1 MKNYTYSK
9 TIIESITE
17 ELSRLVQYFQPLFPK
32 FQTYYPTKRN
42 TILRIK
48 PLFTLLEIS
57 LSVRKKEGRK
67 NNKNRPL
74 FRSRNHSI
82 SLERERD
89 EETKRE
95 GKRRGQY
102 SRRKEFDE
110 REFSLPRRTHVQT
123 PERILSYAGD
133 PFHRARHGAPFGA
146 SVQRPWLLARG
157 GANELRGSRFARNT
171 WHLADAT
178 GCERDVGAILAGKFE
193 ESLAEREGVNE
204 NVCR

>member
-17 ELSRLVQYFQPLFPK
+17 ELSRLVQYFPLSKIPNLLSHET
-32 FQTYYPTKRN
+32 QHHLTYKTTLYSSRN
-42 TILRIK
+42 FSFCK
-48 PLFTLLEIS
+48 KE
-57 LSVRKKEGRK
+57 RKKEK
-67 NNKNRPL
+67 QQKPTAFSIPQPL
-74 FRSRNHSI
+74 HLAGKRWK
-82 SLERERD
+82 D

-178 GCERDVGAILAGKFE
+178 GCERDVGAILARKFE
-193 ESLAEREGVNE
+193 ESFAEREGVNE

>member
-1 MKNYTYSK
+1 MKNHIYSK
-9 TIIESITE
+9 TIINRKYYRRTLTPRPILPTP
-17 ELSRLVQYFQPLFPK
+17 LSKIPNLLSHETQHHL
-32 FQTYYPTKRN
+32 TYKT
-42 TILRIK
+42 
-48 PLFTLLEIS
+48 TLLEIS
-57 LSVRKKEGRK
+57 LSVRKKERRK

-193 ESLAEREGVNE
+193 ESLAEREGVSE